1 MFLTDVVS
9 WLKFTSGGSLELLR
23 AIPSDG
29 GGNSC
34 AGISSQHTCYY
45 KRLQLKREEG
55 WEGVWKKKKKRLFNL
70 VQLSQFSQ
78 DKDPRDIY
86 LIYKGARQG
95 GRHVLKE
102 TFINFLSVDEGRR
115 KKKQTSEKETLQGDS
130 FWTGEG
136 KGSLLALYAFTC
148 D

>member
-1 MFLTDVVS
+1 MLQLLSPESCSSPSFHFFFLFSLFPATAPVHGRRGVLEPNLLYPLQTQPSIHIAEMPPEQVGVRGAAARVNCSRRDPDGAMKMFQTDVVS

-55 WEGVWKKKKKRLFNL
+55 WEGV
-70 VQLSQFSQ
+70 
-78 DKDPRDIY
+78 
-86 LIYKGARQG
+86 
-95 GRHVLKE
+95 
-102 TFINFLSVDEGRR
+102 R
-115 KKKQTSEKETLQGDS
+115 KK
-130 FWTGEG
+130 
-136 KGSLLALYAFTC
+136 
-148 D
+148 